1 MTLFPSLRRIRTA
14 PLALQ
19 RLRTVLEK
27 ERCLI
32 AQTDSGG
39 EAEHISINLRAVP
52 SFEAFGSFVE
62 RANPF
67 VFWVQ
72 AVQLTWL
79 PWLAAAQAAIPPSLG
94 LPQTDS
100 QGCRSK
106 GASHS
111 DSR

>member
-1 MTLFPSLRRIRTA
+1 MTLFPSLRRIRSA
-14 PLALQ
+14 PAALQ
-19 RLRTVLEK
+19 RLHTVLEN

-32 AQTDSGG
+32 AQTDPGG
-39 EAEHISINLRAVP
+39 AEQISINLRAVP

-67 VFWVQ
+67 VFWAQ

-79 PWLAAAQAAIPPSLG
+79 PWLVAAQSAMPPGLR

-100 QGCRSK
+100 QTCRSK
-106 GASHS
+106 GALHS